1 MEDLAGQPI
10 EGTGTPE
17 TAWRYAPYLSEL
29 PRVTLSQLMQGSQR
43 LVVVAPHPDDEV
55 LGCGGLIAAARAAG
69 VPVLI
74 VALTDGEQAYP
85 DEPGWQPQVL
95 GPARRLEL
103 DAAVQQLG
111 VLPGALAHL
120 ALGDGALA
128 ACEARMAQAL
138 GDLITAHDTVLVTW
152 ERDGHPDHE
161 AASRATHAACKA
173 QSARRLQYPV
183 WAWHW
188 SRPEDRVFADGAAVR
203 FDLSPAVLSAKQRA
217 IACFA
222 TQLGHCTPPVAEPI
236 LPPPVLERFA
246 RPFEVFVR

>member
-1 MEDLAGQPI
+1 MEDLAGRPI
-10 EGTGTPE
+10 EGAGTPE
-17 TAWRYAPYLSEL
+17 AAWRAAPCLSAL
-29 PRVTLSQLMQGSQR
+29 PRVTLPQLLQGSQR

-69 VPVLI
+69 MPVLI
-74 VALTDGEQAYP
+74 IALTDGEQAYP
-85 DEPGWQPQVL
+85 DEPGWRPQVL

-103 DAAVQQLG
+103 DAAAQQLG
-111 VLPGALAHL
+111 VLPSALIHL

-128 ACEARMAQAL
+128 ACEARMAEAI
-138 GDLITAHDTVLVTW
+138 GSLITAQDTVLVTW

-161 AASRATHAACKA
+161 AASRATRAACKA

-188 SRPEDRVFADGAAVR
+188 SRPEDAVFGDGTAVR
-203 FDLSPAVLSAKQRA
+203 LDLAPAVLRAKQDA

-222 TQLGHCTPPVAEPI
+222 TQLGHCTPAVADPI
-236 LPPPVLERFA
+236 LPPSVLERFA
-246 RPFEVFVR
+246 RPFEVFIR